1 MSSKIRWDEF
11 MQRRFDHLAV
21 VNAINALDYRW
32 HSQHSDKDGSEFTV
46 EGLYAP
52 HLDLGSRG
60 FPVSVEDL
68 GSTCLTQLAG
78 FVAMVS
84 LPFMPSTGTTGEH
97 IDLEPPYLHHQWL
110 READWSGFV
119 DSMWGW
125 GITSGQEG
133 FVQGFRLAVAPG
145 GVRADEAGVLVQEG
159 LPRWWLRVV
168 DWLEVL
174 SDRHVRSVDNFHF
187 ASGGP
192 ALYTWS
198 DEDTARSVPGK
209 SSMRWSP
216 RLTSAW
222 RSMRYWPAAIQLA
235 GLDQEPPLSCTL
247 LMAAM
252 RAFREGE
259 YRTCVA
265 HAGTAAEVALGEA
278 LRRIRNPPGD
288 KDTLGTVAK
297 KARASIHGLVPAV
310 FQRRMVEVRNR
321 VIHDGTAVDI
331 ATAADA
337 FCLAQRVVHAV
348 YPLPEVETA
357 GLILTPG
364 NRK

>member
-1 MSSKIRWDEF
+1 
-11 MQRRFDHLAV
+11 
-21 VNAINALDYRW
+21 
-32 HSQHSDKDGSEFTV
+32 
-46 EGLYAP
+46 
-52 HLDLGSRG
+52 
-60 FPVSVEDL
+60 
-68 GSTCLTQLAG
+68 
-78 FVAMVS
+78 
-84 LPFMPSTGTTGEH
+84 
-97 IDLEPPYLHHQWL
+97 
-110 READWSGFV
+110 
-119 DSMWGW
+119 
-125 GITSGQEG
+125 
-133 FVQGFRLAVAPG
+133 VAPE
-145 GVRADEAGVLVQEG
+145 GVRADEAGVLVQEE

-174 SDRHVRSVDNFHF
+174 SDKHVRSVDNFHW
-187 ASGGP
+187 ADGSP

-198 DEDTARSVPGK
+198 DEYTARSVPGK
-209 SSMRWSP
+209 SWMRSSP

-222 RSMRYWPAAIQLA
+222 RSMNYWPAAIQLA

-278 LRRIRNPPGD
+278 LRRIRNPPRD

-297 KARASIHGLVPAV
+297 NARASIHGLVPAV
-310 FQRRMVEVRNR
+310 FKGRMIDVRNR

-331 ATAADA
+331 ARAADV
-337 FCLAQRVVHAV
+337 FTLAQCVVHAV
-348 YPLPEVETA
+348 YPLLEVQRA

-364 NRK
+364 NREPHGFGSTTQR